1 MSGRMRYCVR
11 LVALWLTMASA
22 FAHGADVRA
31 WLDRNTMQLGET
43 VTLNVEVGNASNDA
57 KPDFSALESD
67 FNLSGTQSSSSF
79 NIVNGQSSSK
89 LLWAVALEPKH
100 AGTLTIPALSV
111 AGQNTQPLTLTVQ
124 AASVASGK
132 AGDDV
137 YIETTMEPRSPYVQQ
152 QVSMTVKLYFAVN
165 LIDGSLDDPQA
176 PGLIVRKVG
185 GQDSN
190 FAADV
195 GGRRYRVLERR
206 YIVQAEKS
214 GSVAL
219 PPIVFRGHAMDRND
233 ANSFFSRGHNV
244 SAHSDPITLDVRPR
258 PANSGTDAW
267 LPARSVTLTADGID
281 ANTTARVGEPLTLTV
296 RLQANGLGFEQLPE
310 LTLPKID
317 GADIYPD
324 KASTQN
330 KDSGEL
336 TTGERER
343 KFAIVPKRAGPLVIP
358 SISIGWWDTAHDRPE
373 TATVPEVE
381 LTVQPAAG
389 GSAPQA
395 PQSMPSAT
403 VASPAPA
410 IPTTAADLRPTE
422 VPEPAFWRTLAL
434 VAIVLW
440 IVTVAAW
447 IVWLIRQSKRPKA
460 TLETNEVIA
469 SDGSAK
475 KAFRDAMRSGRLV
488 RRVSFPSGMGARQKY
503 CGPKSARAGRCGE
516 RSGANRLRSNSW
528 KVCVTVP
535 GPPTDSKIVCGSI
548 SKRAASFNG
557 VTNLSTDGIT
567 AFISLRDAVAS
578 AAAVK
583 SHRRSEEC

>member
-1 MSGRMRYCVR
+1 MSGRMRCCAR
-11 LVALWLTMASA
+11 IVALWLMTASLY
-22 FAHGADVRA
+22 AHGAEVRA

-43 VTLNVEVGNASNDA
+43 VTLNVEVANGSNDA

-67 FNLSGTQSSSSF
+67 FNLSGTQSSSSI

-100 AGTLTIPALSV
+100 AGTLTIPALAV
-111 AGQNTQPLTLTVQ
+111 AAQNTQPLTLTVQ
-124 AASVASGK
+124 AATGASGK

-137 YIETTMEPRSPYVQQ
+137 YIETTIEPRSPYVQQ
-152 QVSMTVKLYFAVN
+152 QVSMTVKLYFSVN

-190 FAADV
+190 FTADV
-195 GGRRYRVLERR
+195 DGRRYRVLERR

-214 GSVAL
+214 GSIAL
-219 PPIVFRGHAMDRND
+219 PPIMFRGHAMDRND

-244 SAHSDPITLDVRPR
+244 SAHSDPITLDVRAR

-267 LPARSVTLTADGID
+267 LPARSVTLTAEGID
-281 ANTTARVGEPLTLTV
+281 ANTAAQVGEPLTLTL

-330 KDSGEL
+330 KDSGDL

-373 TATVPEVE
+373 TAAVSEID
-381 LTVQPAAG
+381 LTVQSTAG
-389 GSAPQA
+389 VSAPQTPSSVPSPIAA
-395 PQSMPSAT
+395 PLPATSPQIASASHT
-403 VASPAPA
+403 VADTE
-410 IPTTAADLRPTE
+410 PT
-422 VPEPAFWRTLAL
+422 FWRTLAL
-434 VAIVLW
+434 VAVVLW
-440 IVTVAAW
+440 IATSASWIFWSTRQRKRAAVA
-447 IVWLIRQSKRPKA
+447 P
-460 TLETNEVIA
+460 ETKDANA

-475 KAFRDAMRSGRLV
+475 TYFRDACAAGDWSAVSRALLEWAHSRKIAARNLRELANEVNDPAQIAAIEHLESVRYGTTASDGLKERL
-488 RRVSFPSGMGARQKY
+488 
-503 CGPKSARAGRCGE
+503 
-516 RSGANRLRSNSW
+516 
-528 KVCVTVP
+528 T
-535 GPPTDSKIVCGSI
+535 
-548 SKRAASFNG
+548 
-557 VTNLSTDGIT
+557 T
-567 AFISLRDAVAS
+567 AFRNGPHSQKTSVT
-578 AAAVK
+578 AAMPVLPHLYP
-583 SHRRSEEC
+583 SSTS